1 MTSINRTARTAG
13 WLYLLMV
20 PLGILGLLYVP
31 NTMIVTGDP
40 GATAG
45 NILAEEGL
53 FRLSIVS
60 ALVVQLVNLAV
71 VLTLYKL
78 LRPVGE
84 RTARMMV
91 IFLVL
96 GMPIAMLN
104 EVNNVAALLLAH
116 QGEAAYPLMSLF
128 LEMHEAGIQVAGIY
142 WGLWLFPMGY
152 LIYRSG
158 YIPGIIGILLMIG
171 CAGYLADAAIYF
183 LLPELDLT
191 VAQFTFVGELLL
203 PLWLVIRGINI
214 PAWQKWA
221 PQPA

>member
-1 MTSINRTARTAG
+1 MSSINRTARTAG

-20 PLGILGLLYVP
+20 PLGVLGLIYVP
-31 NTMIVTGDP
+31 TVMVVP
-40 GATAG
+40 GSPGTTAG
-45 NILAEEGL
+45 NILANEGL
-53 FRLSIVS
+53 FRLSIAS
-60 ALVVQLVNLAV
+60 ALVVQLVNLAL

-104 EVNNVAALLLAH
+104 EVNHVAALLLAR
-116 QGEAAYPLMSLF
+116 QGEAAYPLMTLF
-128 LEMHEAGIQVAGIY
+128 LEMHEAGLQTAGIF

-152 LIYRSG
+152 LVYRSG

-171 CAGYLADAAIYF
+171 CVGYLVDSAIYF
-183 LLPELDLT
+183 LLPQLGIS

-203 PLWLVIRGINI
+203 PLWLVIRGVNI
-214 PAWQKWA
+214 PAWQRWT